1 MNGDNAQNG
10 ALMGNEAVRQFLEL
24 LMRERPDAG
33 QAYAVMLGQ
42 MEDITKQRDAA
53 RRELSEVRGQLA
65 KMQEGPEKG
74 FLLRITDA
82 VGKRIQAMRQGLAEM
97 KERIVTGAK
106 EAVEAAKQSGIKALD
121 KAVSVIGIKR
131 GLEAMQESLSYS
143 ISDIKRSIEK
153 VETMGK
159 ELRSVG
165 GHLKNA
171 GRAIVGKEQKAVDGG
186 TEGRF
191 QAAILAPMRTEK
203 GILDR
208 MNNLV
213 LAAIG
218 SVERLE
224 EAGERARSGSGREER
239 QEDIGGADR
248 PRGVEP
254 LKAESKAE
262 EKPSVLKELQ
272 EGKLQAA
279 SHTAPAAE
287 KVRKVQEA
295 AI

>member
-33 QAYAVMLGQ
+33 QAYAAMLGQ
-42 MEDITKQRDAA
+42 MEDITKQLDAA
-53 RRELSEVRGQLA
+53 RRELSEVRGQLV

-82 VGKRIQAMRQGLAEM
+82 VGKRIQTMRQSLAEM

-121 KAVSVIGIKR
+121 KAVSVIGIKK

-143 ISDIKRSIEK
+143 ISDIKKSIEK
-153 VETMGK
+153 VETVGK

-171 GRAIVGKEQKAVDGG
+171 GRAVIGKEQKAVDGG

-191 QAAILAPMRTEK
+191 QAAILAPMRAEK

-224 EAGERARSGSGREER
+224 EAGGRARSGAGREER
-239 QEDIGGADR
+239 RKDIGGANR

-254 LKAESKAE
+254 LKVERKAE
-262 EKPSVLKELQ
+262 EKPSVLKDLQ
-272 EGKLQAA
+272 EGKRQAA